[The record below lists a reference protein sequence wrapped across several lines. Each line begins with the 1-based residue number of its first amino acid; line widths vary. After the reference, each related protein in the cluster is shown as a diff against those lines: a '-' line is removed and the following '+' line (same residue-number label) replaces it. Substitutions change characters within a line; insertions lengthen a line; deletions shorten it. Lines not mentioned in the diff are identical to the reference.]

1 MDVPPTLARAQMD
14 AMADHVLS
22 IAEQATTEALVGRH
36 LDDAHASLIRAMRA
50 ADQHPDREIHRKA
63 GFAALAVDDVQRYLT
78 GEE

>member
-1 MDVPPTLARAQMD
+1 MGS
-14 AMADHVLS
+14 HVLS
-22 IAEQATTEALVGRH
+22 AADAALEEAERHMVERTVAIHMEEAHEAV
-36 LDDAHASLIRAMRA
+36 IRAMRA